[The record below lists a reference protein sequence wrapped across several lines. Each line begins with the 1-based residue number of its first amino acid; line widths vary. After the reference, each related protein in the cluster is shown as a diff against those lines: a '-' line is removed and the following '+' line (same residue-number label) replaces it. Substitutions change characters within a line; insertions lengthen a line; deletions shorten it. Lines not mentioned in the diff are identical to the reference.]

1 MSLNYSAIK
10 QGDIWSIDF
19 EPQVGEEI
27 TKVRPAVVIDID
39 DVGFRGVRMIVPIT
53 SWQKEFARYEWLL
66 KLDDY
71 KALGLN
77 NLSCVNCH
85 QVKSFS
91 IQRFRKKIG
100 ELDFETLMQIH
111 EKIVCMFHYDYSL
124 IYEKL

>member
-1 MSLNYSAIK
+1 MSLNYNEVK

-19 EPQVGEEI
+19 EPQKGKEI
-27 TKVRPAVVIDID
+27 TKRRPAIVIDID
-39 DVGFRGVRMIVPIT
+39 DISFHSVRMIVPIT
-53 SWQKEFARYEWLL
+53 SWKKEFDRYEWLL

-77 NLSCVNCH
+77 NPSCVNCH

-91 IQRFRKKIG
+91 LERFHKKIG
-100 ELDFETLMQIH
+100 TIDFETLMQIH

-124 IYEKL
+124 VYEKL